1 MGALPPPRPGTLPD
15 PPRTHRLPPD
25 PPQAT
30 SWPSPTVNHAALLY
44 FLHLQATF
52 IHQLSDFFLRA
63 SPVGLVR
70 GEWSP

>member
-1 MGALPPPRPGTLPD
+1 
-15 PPRTHRLPPD
+15 
-25 PPQAT
+25 
-30 SWPSPTVNHAALLY
+30 VNHAALLY